1 MPDYSKSLSCFEYQ
15 RFEKYII
22 MKTLLLLSSGSF
34 WEQDLSKYIRKALK
48 DLRIAHVINASKDKG
63 VHDLSYMDRTRERFK
78 KSNCYFE
85 DLDLDGKNE
94 KELRNILKKFNA
106 VFVNGGSTFYLLKA
120 IRESGFDKVIKE
132 LLPQGFIYIG
142 ASAGSYVA
150 CPTIEMALWEH
161 QDKYDHCGLTDL
173 TGMNLIPFLVS
184 VHYIPEFHDLLKEK
198 IAKADYPTR
207 ILTDN
212 QAILVKDDKI
222 ELIGREPEII
232 L

>member
-1 MPDYSKSLSCFEYQ
+1 
-15 RFEKYII
+15 

-34 WEQDLSKYIRKALK
+34 LDQDLTPYIGKPLK
-48 DLRIAHVINASKDKG
+48 DLKIAHIISASKGKG
-63 VHDLSYMDRTRERFK
+63 VDDLSYIDRTKERFK
-78 KSNCYFE
+78 KNNCYFE
-85 DLDLDGKNE
+85 DIDLDGKNE
-94 KELRNILKKFNA
+94 DELRKILKNFNA
-106 VFVNGGSTFYLLKA
+106 VFVNGGSTFYLLKS

-132 LLPQGFIYIG
+132 LLPQGFIYMG

-150 CPTIEMALWEH
+150 CPTIEMALWAH

-173 TGMNLIPFLVS
+173 TGMNLIPFLLS

-198 IAKADYPTR
+198 SSQSNYKTR

-212 QAILVKDDKI
+212 QAILVRDDKI
-222 ELIGREPEII
+222 ELIGQEPEII